1 MTKFFNSI
9 LSSINTVEQSIR
21 HTLKVTPIENQRSG
35 YLNTFTLLSGI
46 ITIFI
51 YTLLLPNSLNYIIGL
66 TVISLLIFILSTW
79 INSNHYIHTLA
90 TIWLVINILKLLTLI
105 NFNSLEVVNVVLIAG
120 LISCLYFDLLK
131 PNFVLQISSIA
142 ILNILFNQI
151 AILFLPNLKPPQ
163 ITLTSLPTFE
173 TYFNPTL
180 IPFLLSQLV
189 FVVFLYLISYFARA
203 TGRVSL
209 ANFIHT
215 IYNIYTLTILILITI
230 SFESW
235 VRILALLI
243 FPIIALGLSL
253 HHNTRWSQI
262 YLVSF
267 FVGLVV
273 ILIDALGF
281 NSANGM
287 LILLVIFSIM
297 TIFTHL
303 AKTMI
308 DINIHKS

>member
-1 MTKFFNSI
+1 MTKFFNSV
-9 LSSINTVEQSIR
+9 LAAINTIEHSIR
-21 HTLKVTPIENQRSG
+21 HTLKITPIENQRSG

-46 ITIFI
+46 ITIII
-51 YTLLLPNSLNYIIGL
+51 YTILLPNYLNYIIGL
-66 TVISLLIFILSTW
+66 TVVSLLIFVLSTW

-90 TIWLVINILKLLTLI
+90 TIWLVINIFKLLTLI
-105 NFNSLEVVNVVLIAG
+105 NLNSLEVVNLVLISG
-120 LISCLYFDLLK
+120 LLACLYFDLLK

-163 ITLTSLPTFE
+163 IALTSLPSFDA
-173 TYFNPTL
+173 YFNPST
-180 IPFLLSQLV
+180 IPFLISQLI
-189 FVVFLYLISYFARA
+189 FVIGLYLISFFARS

-209 ANFIHT
+209 SNFIHI
-215 IYNIYTLTILILITI
+215 IYNIYTLMILILITI
-230 SFESW
+230 SFDNW

-253 HHNTRWSQI
+253 HNNTKWSQI

-281 NSANGM
+281 NSPNGM